1 MCGMVAYPGVTGRA
15 GAALALA
22 VGVAQGAARALRPRD
37 GLIAPAPV
45 RVEEHFSAEELARA
59 RAFRRPQLVLGFASA
74 GVELGLLVAL
84 AARPPRALGAVRPA
98 LAGTAISLAGTLA
111 PVPLR
116 AVARRRAVRVG
127 LVTQSWAG
135 WAGDLAKSS
144 ALGAGF
150 AAAAAELADATRRR
164 LPRTWWLPGAGAVVG
179 FSGVL
184 VFAGPV
190 LLDPLFNKFR
200 PLEDGELRRD
210 VLDLATRAG
219 VRVGEVY
226 VVDASRRT
234 TAANAYV
241 TGIGATKRV
250 VLFDTLIEHFTPDET
265 RLVVAHELA
274 HVRFRDVRRALAFS
288 ALVAPAGAL
297 AVAGLTARLA
307 AEEGAAA
314 LPALALAAGAVAA
327 PVGIVGNA
335 LSRRVEAR
343 ADAFALRLTGA
354 VDPFISFER
363 RIAVRNL
370 AEPDPP
376 RLMTAL
382 FGTHPSTVQRIG
394 IARAYAGRGDG

>member
-1 MCGMVAYPGVTGRA
+1 MCGMVAYPAVTGRA

-22 VGVAQGAARALRPRD
+22 VGVAQGAARALRPRG

-45 RVEEHFSAEELARA
+45 RGGEHLSAEELARA
-59 RAFRRPQLVLGFASA
+59 RGFRRPQLVLGFASA

-84 AARPPRALGAVRPA
+84 ATRPPRALGAARPA
-98 LAGTAISLAGTLA
+98 RAGRAISLAGTLA
-111 PVPLR
+111 PLPLR

-250 VLFDTLIEHFTPDET
+250 VLFDTLIDGLWRPDE
-265 RLVVAHELA
+265 A
-274 HVRFRDVRRALAFS
+274 
-288 ALVAPAGAL
+288 
-297 AVAGLTARLA
+297 
-307 AEEGAAA
+307 
-314 LPALALAAGAVAA
+314 
-327 PVGIVGNA
+327 I
-335 LSRRVEAR
+335 
-343 ADAFALRLTGA
+343 
-354 VDPFISFER
+354 
-363 RIAVRNL
+363 
-370 AEPDPP
+370 
-376 RLMTAL
+376 
-382 FGTHPSTVQRIG
+382 QR
-394 IARAYAGRGDG
+394 